1 MNFQSTDNKFQSTD
15 NKFQST
21 DNKFQ
26 STENITL
33 IYKVISQSFQITREQ
48 INSSMN
54 EYYKNNNINSS
65 LTKEQLI
72 NINKAYITY
81 FKRITKNPTNIL
93 ELTRNENTFPIEYTF
108 EEIQNKKREQFNEEL
123 NKKQK
128 EFSSFN
134 QIVIPPPLKFNE
146 DIDKPISEMEQ
157 LIAKTIAE
165 RTLDIESIHKK
176 MEPPIRTDMPIKIKI
191 EKSNLNLE
199 EKHISWKDELPLDDF
214 SMKEKIN
221 QIDIK
226 LNLIIELLNNNKK

>member
-1 MNFQSTDNKFQSTD
+1 MN
-15 NKFQST
+15 
-21 DNKFQ
+21 FQ

-48 INSSMN
+48 INTSMN
-54 EYYKNNNINSS
+54 EYYKNNNNINSS

-81 FKRITKNPTNIL
+81 FKKITKNPTNIL

-165 RTLDIESIHKK
+165 RTLDIETIHKQ
-176 MEPPIRTDMPIKIKI
+176 MEPSIRTEMPIKIKI

-214 SMKEKIN
+214 SM
-221 QIDIK
+221 
-226 LNLIIELLNNNKK
+226 NLIIELLNNNKN

>member
-1 MNFQSTDNKFQSTD
+1 MNFLSN
-15 NKFQST
+15 
-21 DNKFQ
+21 
-26 STENITL
+26 ENITL
-33 IYKVISQSFQITREQ
+33 ISKVISQTTKISREQ
-48 INSSMN
+48 INTSMN
-54 EYYKNNNINSS
+54 EYYNNNNINSF
-65 LTKEQLI
+65 LTKNELI
-72 NINKAYITY
+72 NTNKAYITY
-81 FKRITKNPTNIL
+81 FKNNKFNYTNIS
-93 ELTRNENTFPIEYTF
+93 ENNEYTF
-108 EEIQNKKREQFNEEL
+108 EDIQNKKRELFNEEL

-134 QIVIPPPLKFNE
+134 QVIIPPPLKFNE

-176 MEPPIRTDMPIKIKI
+176 MEPSIRTDMPIKIKI

>member
-1 MNFQSTDNKFQSTD
+1 MN
-15 NKFQST
+15 
-21 DNKFQ
+21 
-26 STENITL
+26 I
-33 IYKVISQSFQITREQ
+33 
-48 INSSMN
+48 
-54 EYYKNNNINSS
+54 NINSS

-157 LIAKTIAE
+157 LIAKTIAGRGVSFME
-165 RTLDIESIHKK
+165 GKVEWHYMPQTDEQHRQALDEVGKQLQTARAK
-176 MEPPIRTDMPIKIKI
+176 
-191 EKSNLNLE
+191 
-199 EKHISWKDELPLDDF
+199 
-214 SMKEKIN
+214 
-221 QIDIK
+221 
-226 LNLIIELLNNNKK
+226 